1 MTALELARLQF
12 TITTLFHF
20 IFVPLSIGMAFFT
33 ATFQTLHYRT
43 GDQKYR
49 TLTRFFGKLML
60 ISFAVGVVTGIVQE
74 FQFGM
79 NWSEYSR
86 YVGDIF
92 GAPLAI
98 EGLAAFFLES
108 TFIGLWIFG
117 WDRLSPKVHLL
128 TIWMVSIGTMLS
140 AYFILAANSWMQHPV
155 GVKVNPIS
163 GRAEM
168 TSIFDVLTNNT
179 ALYAFS
185 HTILAA
191 FATAGM
197 VIIAVCAYQL
207 LKGRD
212 KAVFMPAMK
221 IALGVTFVAVIL
233 TSFVGHFQGVLL
245 EKQQPMKMAAAEA
258 LWETEKGAGLSI
270 FAVAGF
276 ERDPGGTDVNIEIP
290 YMLSLISSNNP
301 NSTVRGMNEV
311 QEEYRQRYGPGDYI
325 PIVAITYWM
334 FRAMI
339 GFGVLMILLTGIGLW
354 LHRKG
359 KLEQSRRYLWL
370 MIPAA
375 ALPFLANFAG
385 WIFTEVGRQP
395 WVVQGLLKTA
405 EGVSVN
411 VSNWAVALT
420 MIGFTLIYGTLGI
433 IGGKLFWRFAKD
445 EPKVESQSDIES
457 GKSALA
463 ISY

>member
-1 MTALELARLQF
+1 MTSLELARLQF
-12 TITTLFHF
+12 TVTTLFHF

-43 GDQKYR
+43 GAQRYR

-60 ISFAVGVVTGIVQE
+60 ISFAIGVVTGIVQE

-98 EGLAAFFLES
+98 EGLAAFFVES

-117 WDRLSPKVHLL
+117 WDRLSPKLHLVS
-128 TIWMVSIGTMLS
+128 IWMVSIGTMAS

-155 GVKVNPIS
+155 GVKVNPVS

-185 HTILAA
+185 HTVLAA
-191 FATAGM
+191 FTTGGM
-197 VIIAVCAYQL
+197 VIVAVSAYQL

-212 KAVFMPAMK
+212 RSVFGTSMK
-221 IALGVTFVAVIL
+221 IALGVTFAAAIL
-233 TSFVGHFQGVLL
+233 TATTGHFQGVLL

-258 LWETEKGAGLSI
+258 LWETEKSAGLSI
-270 FAVAGF
+270 FAFADF

-290 YMLSLISSNNP
+290 YLLSLISSNNP
-301 NSTVRGMNEV
+301 NSTVRGMNEI
-311 QEEYRQRYGPGDYI
+311 QAEYEQRYGPGEYI
-325 PIVAITYWM
+325 PIVAVTYWM

-339 GFGVLMILLTGIGLW
+339 GFGTMMILLTGLGLI
-354 LHRKG
+354 LQRRG
-359 KLEQSRRYLWL
+359 KLADSRKYLWL

-405 EGVSVN
+405 AGVSPN
-411 VSNWAVALT
+411 VSNWAVALS
-420 MIGFTLIYGTLGI
+420 MIGFTLIYGILGI
-433 IGGKLFWRFAKD
+433 IGGRLFWRFSKQ
-445 EPKVESQSDIES
+445 EPKVESKSDIES